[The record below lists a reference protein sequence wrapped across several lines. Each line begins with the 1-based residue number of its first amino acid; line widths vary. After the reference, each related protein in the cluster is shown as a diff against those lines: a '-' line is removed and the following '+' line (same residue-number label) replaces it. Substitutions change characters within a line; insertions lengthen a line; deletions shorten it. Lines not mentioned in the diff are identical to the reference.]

1 MYCAYITTLKGL
13 RKHSNADRLQ
23 CVEVFGQNVI
33 VDLGYK
39 EGQKV
44 IFFPSDGQLSS
55 EYATENNLVRVK
67 DENGN
72 NIGGYMDAEKR
83 NVTAIRLRGEKS
95 EGLVLSIET
104 LSKYTDISKLKDG
117 DQITVLDGHEI
128 CRKYIPRGKK
138 RLSNNN
144 QTGKKNR
151 VAKESVSYPFFE
163 EHKDT
168 AQFAYNM
175 SAFKPGDTIY
185 ITRKLHGTSARTMKT
200 IKVTKK
206 NTKLR
211 RLLHMK
217 PKTTREISVVSGS
230 RRVVLKDVTKND
242 GYYSDNGF
250 RKKYHDL
257 LKDRLPEGMEVFY
270 EIVGYV
276 NETTPI
282 MGSVSNNGV
291 KEKEFIKKFG
301 KTTTFSYG
309 CEPGEN
315 EMYVYRM
322 TMTTADGTV
331 VELPWET
338 VEVWCDKLG
347 VKHVPDLEKF
357 IFTTP
362 EDLRERV
369 NKYLEGMPADEI
381 GKTHI
386 AEGVVVR
393 IDNRES
399 FTAYKDKVF
408 EFKVIEGI
416 AKDTSEVPDMEEA
429 EELFE
434 ETLNESGSN

>member
-33 VDLGYK
+33 VDLSYHD
-39 EGQKV
+39 GQKV

-55 EYATENNLVRVK
+55 EYAEENNLVRKK

-72 NIGGYMDAEKR
+72 NIGGYMDPAKR

-95 EGLVLSIET
+95 EGLVLPIET

-117 DQITVLDGHEI
+117 DQITILNGYEI
-128 CRKYIPRGKK
+128 CKKYIPRG
-138 RLSNNN
+138 NNRRRFSGTFN
-144 QTGKKNR
+144 KKNQEY
-151 VAKESVSYPFFE
+151 KEKVTYPFFE

-168 AQFAYNM
+168 AQLAYNM

-200 IKVTKK
+200 VKITKK
-206 NTKLR
+206 NSKLR
-211 RLLHMK
+211 KFLHMK
-217 PKTTREISVVSGS
+217 PKVTKEVSVVSGS
-230 RRVVLKDVTKND
+230 RRVVLKEHNQKDR
-242 GYYSDNGF
+242 YYSDNGF
-250 RKKYHDL
+250 RTKYHDL
-257 LKDRLPEGMEVFY
+257 LKDKLPEGCEVFY

-276 NETTPI
+276 NGSTPI
-282 MGSVSNNGV
+282 MGSVSNKGV
-291 KEKEFIKKFG
+291 KEKEFTKKFG
-301 KTTTFSYG
+301 DTTTFSYG

-331 VELPWET
+331 VEVPWET
-338 VEVWCDKLG
+338 VEIWCDKLG
-347 VKHVPDLEKF
+347 VKHVPNLEKF
-357 IFTTP
+357 IFTTE

-369 NKYLEGMPADEI
+369 NKYLDGMPVDEI
-381 GKTHI
+381 GRTHV

-399 FTAYKDKVF
+399 FTAFKDKVF

-416 AKDTSEVPDMEEA
+416 MKDTSDVPDMEEA
-429 EELFE
+429 EELYE
-434 ETLNESGSN
+434 ETLNEE

>member
-33 VDLGYK
+33 VDLSYH

-44 IFFPSDGQLSS
+44 IFFPSDGQLSI
-55 EYATENNLVRVK
+55 EYATDNNLVRKK

-95 EGLVLSIET
+95 EGLVLPIET
-104 LSKYTDISKLKDG
+104 LSKYTDVSKLKDG
-117 DQITVLDGHEI
+117 DQITILGGHEI
-128 CRKYIPRGKK
+128 CQKYIPRG
-138 RLSNNN
+138 RNRSRNNN
-144 QTGKKNR
+144 ANSNKKNKFQ
-151 VAKESVSYPFFE
+151 KESVSYPFFE

-168 AQFAYNM
+168 AQLAYNM

-185 ITRKLHGTSARTMKT
+185 ITRKMHGTSARTGKT
-200 IKVTKK
+200 IKVTKRNNK
-206 NTKLR
+206 FRK
-211 RLLHMK
+211 LLHMR
-217 PKTTREISVVSGS
+217 PKISREVSVVSGS
-230 RRVVLKDVTKND
+230 RRVILKDATKND

-257 LKDRLPEGMEVFY
+257 LKDKLPEGCEIFY

-276 NETTPI
+276 NESTPI
-282 MGSVSNNGV
+282 MGSVSNKDV
-291 KEKEFIKKFG
+291 KEKEFTKKFG
-301 KTTTFSYG
+301 DTTTFSYG
-309 CEPGEN
+309 CEPGES

-331 VELPWET
+331 VEVPWET

-357 IFTTP
+357 IYTTP

-369 NKYLEGMPADEI
+369 NKYLDGMPADEI

-393 IDNRES
+393 IDNRPT
-399 FTAYKDKVF
+399 FTAFKDKVF
-408 EFKVIEGI
+408 EFKVISGI
-416 AKDTSEVPDMEEA
+416 AINNLSEKQLEVMDEDIMEEM
-429 EELFE
+429 
-434 ETLNESGSN
+434 

>member
-1 MYCAYITTLKGL
+1 MYCAYITTIKGL
-13 RKHSNADRLQ
+13 RKHTNADRLQ

-33 VDLGYK
+33 VDLNYY

-44 IFFPSDGQLSS
+44 VFFPSDGQLSL
-55 EYATENNLVRVK
+55 EYATDNNLVRVK

-72 NIGGYMDAEKR
+72 NIGGYMDPEKR

-95 EGLVLSIET
+95 EGLVLPIET
-104 LSKYTDISKLKDG
+104 LSKYTDVSKLKDG

-128 CRKYIPRGKK
+128 CQKYIPRGK
-138 RLSNNN
+138 RNNHPVE
-144 QTGKKNR
+144 TGSKKKKKKS
-151 VAKESVSYPFFE
+151 KESVSYPFFE

-168 AQFAYNM
+168 AQLAYNM
-175 SAFKPGDTIY
+175 SAFRPSDTIY

-200 IKVTKK
+200 VKITKK
-206 NTKLR
+206 SNKLR
-211 RLLHMK
+211 RFLHME
-217 PKTTREISVVSGS
+217 PKITREVSVVSGS
-230 RRVVLKDVTKND
+230 RRVVLKDMNAND

-257 LKDRLPEGMEVFY
+257 LKDNLPEGFEVFY

-282 MGSVSNNGV
+282 MGSVSNKGV
-291 KEKEFIKKFG
+291 KEKEFVKKFG
-301 KTTTFSYG
+301 DTTTFSYG
-309 CEPGEN
+309 CKPGESD
-315 EMYVYRM
+315 MYVYRM
-322 TMTTADGTV
+322 TATTADGTV

-338 VEVWCDKLG
+338 VKVWCDKLG

-357 IFTTP
+357 IYTTP
-362 EDLRERV
+362 EDLKERV
-369 NKYLEGMPADEI
+369 NKYLSNMPADEI
-381 GKTHI
+381 GKTHV

-393 IDNRES
+393 IDNRS
-399 FTAYKDKVF
+399 TFTAYKDKVF

-416 AKDTSEVPDMEEA
+416 AKDTSDVPDMEEA

-434 ETLNESGSN
+434 ETLNE

>member
-1 MYCAYITTLKGL
+1 MYCAYVTTLKGL

-33 VDLGYK
+33 VDLSYK
-39 EGQKV
+39 DGQKV
-44 IFFPSDGQLSS
+44 VFFPSDGQLSE
-55 EYATENNLVRVK
+55 EYAKDNNLVRMK

-95 EGLVLSIET
+95 EGLVLPIES
-104 LSKYTDISKLKDG
+104 LSKYVDVTKLKDG
-117 DQITVLDGHEI
+117 DQITVIGGHEI
-128 CRKYIPRGKK
+128 CRKYIPKSSR
-138 RLSNNN
+138 RSNNSRKSSD
-144 QTGKKNR
+144 KKKKDN
-151 VAKESVSYPFFE
+151 SISYPFFE

-168 AQFAYNM
+168 AQLAYNM
-175 SAFKPGDTIY
+175 SAFKPGDTVY

-206 NTKLR
+206 NNVFR
-211 RLLHMK
+211 RFLHMK
-217 PKTTREISVVSGS
+217 PKYEKEVSVVTGS
-230 RRVVLKDVTKND
+230 RRVVLKDMNSTD
-242 GYYSDNGF
+242 GYYSDNTF

-257 LKDRLPEGMEVFY
+257 LKDKLPEGFEIFY

-282 MGSVSNNGV
+282 MGTVSNSKV
-291 KEKEFIKKFG
+291 KDKEFKKKFG
-301 KTTTFSYG
+301 DTTVFSYG
-309 CEPGEN
+309 CKPGEN

-322 TMTTADGTV
+322 TATTADGTV
-331 VELPWET
+331 VEIPWENIK
-338 VEVWCDKLG
+338 VWCDKLG
-347 VKHVPDLEKF
+347 VKHVPELEKF
-357 IFTTP
+357 IYTTP
-362 EDLRERV
+362 EDLKERV
-369 NKYLEGMPADEI
+369 NKYLDGMPVDEI

-408 EFKVIEGI
+408 EFKVCEGI
-416 AKDTSEVPDMEEA
+416 IKDNSDAPDMEEA
-429 EELFE
+429 EELLKE
-434 ETLNESGSN
+434 IV

>member
-1 MYCAYITTLKGL
+1 MYCAYVTTLKGL

-33 VDLGYK
+33 VDLSYK
-39 EGQKV
+39 DGQKV
-44 IFFPSDGQLSS
+44 VFFPSDGQLSE
-55 EYATENNLVRVK
+55 EYAKDNNLVRMK

-95 EGLVLSIET
+95 EGLVLPIES
-104 LSKYTDISKLKDG
+104 LSKYVDVAKLKDG
-117 DQITVLDGHEI
+117 DQITVIGGHEI
-128 CRKYIPRGKK
+128 CRKYIPKSNRRCNNSRKNSDKK
-138 RLSNNN
+138 
-144 QTGKKNR
+144 KKDN
-151 VAKESVSYPFFE
+151 SISYPFFE

-168 AQFAYNM
+168 AQLAYNM

-206 NTKLR
+206 NNVFR
-211 RLLHMK
+211 RFLHMK
-217 PKTTREISVVSGS
+217 PKCEKEVSVVTGS
-230 RRVVLKDVTKND
+230 RRVVLKDMNSTD
-242 GYYSDNGF
+242 GYYSDNTF

-257 LKDRLPEGMEVFY
+257 LKDKLPEGFEIFY

-282 MGSVSNNGV
+282 MGTVSNGKV
-291 KEKEFIKKFG
+291 KDKEFKKKFG
-301 KTTTFSYG
+301 DTTIFSYG
-309 CEPGEN
+309 CKPGEN

-322 TMTTADGTV
+322 TATTADGTV
-331 VELPWET
+331 VEIPWENIK
-338 VEVWCDKLG
+338 VWCDKLG
-347 VKHVPDLEKF
+347 VKHVPELGKF
-357 IFTTP
+357 IYTTP
-362 EDLRERV
+362 EDLKERV
-369 NKYLEGMPADEI
+369 NKYLDGMPVDEI

-408 EFKVIEGI
+408 EFKVCEGI
-416 AKDTSEVPDMEEA
+416 IKDNSDAPDMEEA
-429 EELFE
+429 EELLKE
-434 ETLNESGSN
+434 IV

>member
-95 EGLVLSIET
+95 EGLVLPIET

-117 DQITVLDGHEI
+117 DQITVLGGHEI
-128 CRKYIPRGKK
+128 CRKYIPKGKK

-168 AQFAYNM
+168 AQLAYNM

-217 PKTTREISVVSGS
+217 PKTTREISVISGS

-291 KEKEFIKKFG
+291 KEKEFTKKFG

-338 VEVWCDKLG
+338 IEVWCDKLG

-434 ETLNESGSN
+434 ETLNE